1 MELVAEK
8 FKQTEVGLIP
18 SDWDIFL
25 LEELATKI
33 GSGITPTGG
42 STVYKED
49 GRPFIRSQNIGW
61 GNLLLDDIAFID
73 DETHQTFPNTE
84 IKIND
89 VFLNISGASIGRS
102 SFANEKLVGGN
113 VNQHVCIIRVI
124 DKKLNPSYLNLFLL
138 SKNGQKQIDSF
149 QSGGNR
155 QGLNIGQIKTFQI
168 PIPPTIEEQTAIA
181 TALSDADA
189 LISSLEKLIA
199 KKRNI
204 KQGAMQKLLQPK
216 EGWEVKKLP
225 VLVWFQEGPGVRN
238 SQFTSSGVKLLNG
251 TNIEDGKLI
260 LEKTDRYIS
269 ENEAY
274 GWYSHFLVDDGDILI
289 ACSGVTID
297 KFDEKV
303 TIADTTH
310 LPLCM
315 NTSTMRFKIVSS
327 SLSKNYFLHFL
338 KSKSFK
344 QQIGGKATGSAQL
357 NFGPSHVKMVDISLP
372 NFQDQ
377 ENIATILSDMDAEIN
392 ALESKLEKY
401 KKVKLGM
408 MQNLLTGKIRLI

>member
-1 MELVAEK
+1 MNETTY
-8 FKQTEVGLIP
+8 KQTEVGLIP
-18 SDWDIFL
+18 SDWNIFL
-25 LEELATKI
+25 LNELAIKI

-42 STVYKED
+42 SSVYKED

-124 DKKLNPSYLNLFLL
+124 DEKLNPNYLNLFLL

-155 QGLNIGQIKTFQI
+155 QGLNIGQIKSFQI
-168 PIPPTIEEQTAIA
+168 PIPPTIEEQTSIA
-181 TALSDADA
+181 TTLSDADA
-189 LISSLEKLIA
+189 LISSLTTLIA
-199 KKRNI
+199 KKRMI
-204 KQGAMQKLLQPK
+204 KQGAMQQLLQPK
-216 EGWEVKKLP
+216 EGWKVKKLP
-225 VLVWFQEGPGVRN
+225 ELVWFQEGPGVRN
-238 SQFTSSGVKLLNG
+238 SQFKSSGVKLLNG

-269 ENEAY
+269 EKEAY
-274 GWYSHFLVDDGDILI
+274 GWYSHFLVNEGDILI

-297 KFDEKV
+297 RFDEKV
-303 TIADTTH
+303 TIANYSH

-315 NTSTMRFKIVSS
+315 NTSTMRFKIISKD
-327 SLSKNYFLHFL
+327 LSKSYFLHFL

-344 QQIGGKATGSAQL
+344 EQIGGKATGSAQL
-357 NFGPSHVKMVDISLP
+357 NFGPSHVKMVDLSFPTLTE
-372 NFQDQ
+372 Q
-377 ENIATILSDMDAEIN
+377 ENISSILSDMDAEIA
-392 ALESKLEKY
+392 ALEAKLEKY
-401 KKVKLGM
+401 RKVKLGM
-408 MQNLLTGKIRLI
+408 MQNLLTGKIRLM